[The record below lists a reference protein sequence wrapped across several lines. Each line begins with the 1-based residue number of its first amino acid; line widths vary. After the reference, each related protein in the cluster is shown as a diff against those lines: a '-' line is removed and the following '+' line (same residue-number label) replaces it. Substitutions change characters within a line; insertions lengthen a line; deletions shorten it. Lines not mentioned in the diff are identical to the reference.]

1 MEKEVFLIEIRQITS
16 YQFIQIKP
24 TSSVRDVLQAFLHF
38 RQDIACVLSNKKF
51 IGIVTK
57 YSLYR
62 CLLNSG
68 DLAKEITPYIKKN
81 VVTLNENDNVY
92 YAKDLLVQENVGHA
106 IVLNDQQRVVGVLTK
121 SELIR
126 GLISE
131 SQSLTDRLNLLINN
145 LEESVISV
153 NLHLTITS
161 VNTPATSILNYD
173 KTQLINHSIEEIS
186 PTVTHYLKTAIKSKS
201 TIKHKQL
208 LIGTT
213 SVIASF
219 IPLVQWETITGG
231 MVVLKD
237 ITDYEQVA
245 KNLVSTKQNTNY
257 FEHIISRSEKM
268 EDLKQQALIA
278 AQSFSTILI
287 TGKSGTGKE
296 LLADGI
302 HLSSGRKGN
311 FIKINCA
318 AIPEELLEAEIFGYT
333 SGAFTGAKR
342 GGKPGKFEL
351 AHEGTLFLDEIGDM
365 PLSLQAKLLRVLQE
379 REFERVGG
387 TKTIKVDVRIIAA
400 TNKNLIELITK
411 GNFREDLY
419 YRINVIQLQI
429 PPLKERME
437 DIPLLC
443 NHFIEKFNG
452 KTKRAIIGISNG
464 GIEKLQQY
472 DWPGNVRQL
481 ENIIERA
488 YHFTNTKWIEPLHI
502 QFEELT
508 HEPQQ
513 TQPTFHTFNN
523 GYLTN
528 QKNLLKE
535 SEKSLI
541 IQALIQTNG
550 NRTKAAHLLGISRST
565 LYEKIK
571 NYAIK
576 EQTHYI

>member
-1 MEKEVFLIEIRQITS
+1 M
-16 YQFIQIKP
+16 
-24 TSSVRDVLQAFLHF
+24 
-38 RQDIACVLSNKKF
+38 
-51 IGIVTK
+51 
-57 YSLYR
+57 
-62 CLLNSG
+62 
-68 DLAKEITPYIKKN
+68 
-81 VVTLNENDNVY
+81 
-92 YAKDLLVQENVGHA
+92 QENVGHA

-126 GLISE
+126 GLITE
-131 SQSLTDRLNLLINN
+131 SQSLTERLNLLINN

-161 VNTPATSILNYD
+161 VNTSATNILNYE
-173 KTQLINHSIEEIS
+173 KNQLINHSIEEIS
-186 PTVTHYLKTAIKSKS
+186 PAISNYLKSTIQSK
-201 TIKHKQL
+201 TIIKHKQL
-208 LIGTT
+208 SIGTT

-219 IPLVQWETITGG
+219 IPLLQWQTVTGG

-245 KNLVSTKQNTNY
+245 RDLVSTKQSANY
-257 FEHIISRSEKM
+257 FTHIISRSERM

-287 TGKSGTGKE
+287 SGKSGTGKE
-296 LLADGI
+296 LIADGI
-302 HLSSGRKGN
+302 HFSSGRKGK

-333 SGAFTGAKR
+333 SGAFTGAKK

-400 TNKNLIELITK
+400 TNKNLIELIAK

-419 YRINVIQLQI
+419 YRINVIQLHI
-429 PPLKERME
+429 PPLNERME

-443 NHFIEKFNG
+443 NHFIEKCNA
-452 KTKRAIIGISNG
+452 KTKRTIVGISNG

-508 HEPQQ
+508 HGLQQ
-513 TQPTFHTFNN
+513 TQPTFHSFNN
-523 GYLTN
+523 GYFTN

-576 EQTHYI
+576 EQTHYM

>member
-1 MEKEVFLIEIRQITS
+1 
-16 YQFIQIKP
+16 
-24 TSSVRDVLQAFLHF
+24 
-38 RQDIACVLSNKKF
+38 
-51 IGIVTK
+51 
-57 YSLYR
+57 
-62 CLLNSG
+62 
-68 DLAKEITPYIKKN
+68 
-81 VVTLNENDNVY
+81 
-92 YAKDLLVQENVGHA
+92 
-106 IVLNDQQRVVGVLTK
+106 
-121 SELIR
+121 
-126 GLISE
+126 
-131 SQSLTDRLNLLINN
+131 
-145 LEESVISV
+145 
-153 NLHLTITS
+153 
-161 VNTPATSILNYD
+161 
-173 KTQLINHSIEEIS
+173 
-186 PTVTHYLKTAIKSKS
+186 
-201 TIKHKQL
+201 
-208 LIGTT
+208 
-213 SVIASF
+213 
-219 IPLVQWETITGG
+219 

-245 KNLVSTKQNTNY
+245 RDLVSTKQSANY
-257 FEHIISRSEKM
+257 FTHIISRSERM

-287 TGKSGTGKE
+287 SGKSGTGKE
-296 LLADGI
+296 LIADGI
-302 HLSSGRKGN
+302 HFSSGRKGK

-333 SGAFTGAKR
+333 SGAFTGAKK

-400 TNKNLIELITK
+400 TNKNLIELIAK

-419 YRINVIQLQI
+419 YRINVIQLHI
-429 PPLKERME
+429 PPLNERME

-443 NHFIEKFNG
+443 NHFIEKCNA
-452 KTKRAIIGISNG
+452 KTKRTIVGISNG

-508 HEPQQ
+508 HGLQQ
-513 TQPTFHTFNN
+513 TQPTFHSFNN
-523 GYLTN
+523 GYFTN

-576 EQTHYI
+576 EQTHYM